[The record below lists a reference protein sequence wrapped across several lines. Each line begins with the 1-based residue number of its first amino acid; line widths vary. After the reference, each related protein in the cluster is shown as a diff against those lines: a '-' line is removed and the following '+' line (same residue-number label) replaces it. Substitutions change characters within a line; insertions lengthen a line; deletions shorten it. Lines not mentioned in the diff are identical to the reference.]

1 MLLHKNGRWYV
12 GKLSFALPDNICLLT
27 DDACVYFPN
36 GMELVTPDEAINISL
51 YADTEKLTSKDFL
64 DNLLDTADCFLRK
77 SEAKPVCIG
86 GLNGHFVYYESGTH
100 LHCEYRFDAEN
111 TEQCNGITIHI
122 YVDKDVDIVNICQG
136 ELVQQLILSVRAE
149 P

>member
-36 GMELVTPDEAINISL
+36 GMELVTPDETINISI
-51 YADTEKLTSKDFL
+51 YADTENLTGKDFL
-64 DNLLDTADCFLRK
+64 DNLLDTADCFMRK

-86 GLNGHFVYYESGTH
+86 GLRGHFVYYESGTH

-122 YVDKDVDIVNICQG
+122 YVEKDVDIVDICKG
-136 ELVQQLILSVRAE
+136 ALVQQLLQSVRAE
-149 P
+149 